1 VSRGRSGRNDA
12 DFILEANISWTSYGR
27 TSMRLNEEADLTWVL
42 TNQIEAHLGNLGISS
57 LELLQLQIDISE
69 AAGQLM
75 LSLLEPDDDRFHYT
89 R

>member
-1 VSRGRSGRNDA
+1 
-12 DFILEANISWTSYGR
+12 
-27 TSMRLNEEADLTWVL
+27 MRLNEEADLTWVL
-42 TNQIEAHLGNLGISS
+42 TNQIGAHLGNLGISS
-57 LELLQLQIDISE
+57 LELQLQIDISE